1 MPLLNLYARVRFFVH
16 VCTRDRGC
24 SAHPAFP
31 APSSYRGRQST
42 QSSGASCRGVVN
54 SCLES
59 TCLKASLR
67 SNGSRECAPDDRL
80 RDAIHLFLFVATMD
94 CFVANAPRNDASAC
108 VAIPSTV
115 IGLAEGE
122 NRWWRGDDGAAPTA
136 ARQPAPQEFA
146 PTNECPCGSFAG
158 RIFRSANG
166 CCRRPDRSP
175 PAPCRDRACA

>member
-1 MPLLNLYARVRFFVH
+1 MLKRDGYRRAPPILRARVWSQH
-16 VCTRDRGC
+16 VSKRHC
-24 SAHPAFP
+24 
-31 APSSYRGRQST
+31 
-42 QSSGASCRGVVN
+42 
-54 SCLES
+54 E
-59 TCLKASLR
+59 R
-67 SNGSRECAPDDRL
+67 SE
-80 RDAIHLFLFVATMD
+80 AIHLFLFVATMD

-158 RIFRSANG
+158 RIFRSENG
-166 CCRRPDRSP
+166 CCHRPDRSP
-175 PAPCRDRACA
+175 PAPYRDRACA